1 MSMSNVYVLCIL
13 SGHKLSQMWQM
24 CGARNVTLIVSLW
37 CSRMMDREQ
46 QCQCSGL
53 TPGPA
58 WPAPALDIM
67 TAELLPTLHRNVRED
82 TGARN
87 AALVWIRGMRDASR
101 WGPSE
106 GGNEWPSSVYWR
118 GGGMWTM
125 SVSSA
130 WYKLII
136 PARKGHTITRSEDR
150 IQRVIKCHQQ
160 DIKALHLAQMRLML
174 LSFIQRF

>member
-1 MSMSNVYVLCIL
+1 MYSDD
-13 SGHKLSQMWQM
+13 GQDW
-24 CGARNVTLIVSLW
+24 
-37 CSRMMDREQ
+37 

-58 WPAPALDIM
+58 WPAPALNIM

-82 TGARN
+82 GERN
-87 AALVWIRGMRDASR
+87 AALVWVWGMRDASR
-101 WGPSE
+101 WGSAE
-106 GGNEWPSSVYWR
+106 GGNERPSSVYWR

-136 PARKGHTITRSEDR
+136 LARKGHTITRSEHR
-150 IQRVIKCHQQ
+150 IHRVIKCHQQ
-160 DIKALHLAQMRLML
+160 VITTSLLAQMRCTSTVEVL
-174 LSFIQRF
+174 LTSSQLEERSPDVSESSLPLSM